1 MGKHTFFSGHPI
13 LSQIINLI
21 PKQVVDRAA
30 QSHEADRY
38 YKKFK
43 TWDHL
48 VTLLFGSFSHSNS
61 IREMITGLQASQNQL
76 SHFKLAHT
84 PRRSTFADANSK
96 RPAAVFAQIY
106 QKLADRLLPD
116 SPDSRGDNKPLYIVD
131 STTISLFSDIM
142 KNAGRPG
149 ADGRRKGGAKA
160 HSVIREDHLCIEFM
174 HITEASKHDSPFLKD
189 VPLPNGSYVCFDRG
203 YNNYSLFKE
212 WTCDS
217 GSKTIN
223 YVTRLR
229 ENAHILSQT
238 EREVDDEQ
246 RKAGIEADKKV
257 VLGHPGNTNTQALA
271 GRIVYFRDPETGQ
284 LYKYLT
290 NIEHL
295 KASQIADIYR
305 RRWQIELVFKRIKQA
320 YPLRYFYGESVNAI
334 CIQIWAV
341 MICDLLVQC
350 IMRGRQKKWSYS
362 NLRAMIRI
370 HLLSYV
376 NLTKF
381 LESPEKAIVSA
392 ARERSAEINL
402 FTVPGG

>member
-1 MGKHTFFSGHPI
+1 MSKHTFFSGQPI
-13 LSQIINLI
+13 LSQVINLI
-21 PKQVVDRAA
+21 PKPLVSQVARSY
-30 QSHEADRY
+30 QSDRY

-48 VTLLFGSFSHSNS
+48 VTLLFGCFSHSNS
-61 IREMITGLQASQNQL
+61 IREMITGLQASQNRL
-76 SHFKLAHT
+76 SHLKLDHT

-96 RPAAVFAQIY
+96 RPAAVFADIY
-106 QKLADRLLPD
+106 SQLARRLLPG
-116 SPDSRGDNKPLYIVD
+116 SPDSRPARPNLYIVD

-174 HITEASKHDSPFLKD
+174 HITPAARHDSPFLQH
-189 VPLPNGSYVCFDRG
+189 VRLPAGSYVCFDRG
-203 YNNYSLFKE
+203 YNNYTQFHE
-212 WTCDS
+212 WTTD
-217 GSKTIN
+217 KNHPIY

-238 EREVDDEQ
+238 DLEVPSEEQ
-246 RKAGIEADKKV
+246 QAGVQADARV
-257 VLGHPGNTNTQALA
+257 VIGNPSNTNTQLLPA
-271 GRIVYFRDPETGQ
+271 RIIHFKDAKTG
-284 LYKYLT
+284 KVFKFLT
-290 NIEHL
+290 NIEHVS
-295 KASQIADIYR
+295 ASQVADIYK

-334 CIQIWAV
+334 SIQIWAV
-341 MICDLLVQC
+341 MICDLLVES
-350 IMRGRQKKWSYS
+350 IRRGHKKKWSYS

-376 NLTKF
+376 SLPKF
-381 LESPEKAIVSA
+381 LLAPEKALVNASW
-392 ARERSAEINL
+392 EQQQSMTL
-402 FTVPGG
+402 FADKGG

>member
-1 MGKHTFFSGHPI
+1 MGKHTFFSGQPI
-13 LSQIINLI
+13 LSQVIKLI
-21 PKQVVDRAA
+21 PKSVVDRVAKT
-30 QSHEADRY
+30 HEADRY

-48 VTLLFGSFSHSNS
+48 VTLLFGCFSHCNS
-61 IREMITGLQASQNQL
+61 IREMITGLQASQNRL
-76 SHFKLAHT
+76 LHLHLDHT

-96 RPAAVFAQIY
+96 RPAAVFAEIY
-106 QKLADRLLPD
+106 KKLTDRLLPG
-116 SPDSRGDNKPLYIVD
+116 SPDSRSGKTNLYIVD

-142 KNAGRPG
+142 KNAGRTG

-174 HITEASKHDSPFLKD
+174 HITPAANHDSPFLKQ
-189 VPLPNGSYVCFDRG
+189 VSFPAGSYVCFDRG
-203 YNNYSLFKE
+203 YNNYTLFNQ
-212 WTCDS
+212 WTSDTNH
-217 GSKTIN
+217 TIY

-229 ENAHILSQT
+229 EDAYILSQT
-238 EREVDDEQ
+238 DLEVDSEQ
-246 RKAGIEADKKV
+246 QKAGIESDTKV
-257 VLGHPGNTNTQALA
+257 ILGNPGNAKTQPLP
-271 GRIVYFRDPETGQ
+271 GRIVRFRDAKSGRLFQ
-284 LYKYLT
+284 YLT

-295 KASQIADIYR
+295 TASQIADIYR

-334 CIQIWAV
+334 SIQIWAV
-341 MICDLLVQC
+341 MICDLLIQS

-376 NLTKF
+376 NLSKF
-381 LESPEKAIVSA
+381 LESPEIALVSA
-392 ARERSAEINL
+392 SKEHPAELNL
-402 FTVPGG
+402 FTDPGG